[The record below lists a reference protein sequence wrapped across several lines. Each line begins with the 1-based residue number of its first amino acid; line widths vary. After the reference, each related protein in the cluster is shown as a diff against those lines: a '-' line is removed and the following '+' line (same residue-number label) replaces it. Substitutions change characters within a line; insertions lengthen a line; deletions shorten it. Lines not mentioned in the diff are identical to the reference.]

1 MWLGCNDILILVLFI
16 QFRSLSSWCL
26 TWFETICA
34 SLPSTRIHISVLDV
48 MPKSCQAGVVNIG
61 DTHISNSSARQISCL
76 PFGHFHSS
84 RVGKIMPQS
93 NVSWTIRKRNKTRW
107 WWWCA
112 SVDFTLLGWTCLSW
126 HEYIKHVV
134 LKLFMNFIEQILWHL
149 HPPANGQC
157 PKF

>member
-48 MPKSCQAGVVNIG
+48 MPKSCQAGVVYIG

-112 SVDFTLLGWTCLSW
+112 LVDFTVLYWPVLGWTFCSGLYW
-126 HEYIKHVV
+126 VV
-134 LKLFMNFIEQILWHL
+134 LG
-149 HPPANGQC
+149 PALLYLSTWKGWDIGIWGTN
-157 PKF
+157 